1 MFCHTCAHPLSGS
14 ISSSIY
20 HPRLKAETTQPAGQ
34 PALSRPARPRQAP
47 PGLRSVDPEGLLTAV
62 GALSAPGPY
71 SAKPFLTL
79 LKTD

>member
-1 MFCHTCAHPLSGS
+1 MSCHTGAHPISGS

-20 HPRLKAETTQPAGQ
+20 HLKAETTQPAGQ
-34 PALSRPARPRQAP
+34 PALRRPARPRQARAP
-47 PGLRSVDPEGLLTAV
+47 CKGSLSAV

-71 SAKPFLTL
+71 SAKPFLIL